1 MGGGEGKVMYIDIE
15 GIFRLERLLVVVER
29 LLNFFL
35 IIINFLFYC
44 RSKNMYMCRIINF
57 FYLLLC

>member
-35 IIINFLFYC
+35 IIVLIFYFIVEV
-44 RSKNMYMCRIINF
+44 RICI
-57 FYLLLC
+57 CVG

>member
-35 IIINFLFYC
+35 IIVLIFYF
-44 RSKNMYMCRIINF
+44 SVEVRIY
-57 FYLLLC
+57 YLRFCICVG